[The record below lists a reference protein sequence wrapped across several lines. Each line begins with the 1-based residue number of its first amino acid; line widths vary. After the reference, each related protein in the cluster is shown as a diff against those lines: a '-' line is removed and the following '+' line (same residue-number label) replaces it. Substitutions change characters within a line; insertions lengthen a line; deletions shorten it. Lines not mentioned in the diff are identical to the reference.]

1 MIHYVPRGDAMNPAI
16 TQCPICHS
24 DLEIVKLYCRS
35 CDTTI
40 EGHFQHTIP
49 FQQLTSEQMSFMVTF
64 VRNEGKINRV
74 GEELGMSYPTVR
86 SRLHDLIHALGY
98 EVGEEEESTEETRRA
113 ILDALSEGTLSSDEA
128 LKRLSGKG

>member
-1 MIHYVPRGDAMNPAI
+1 MNPAI
-16 TQCPICHS
+16 TQCPICKNN
-24 DLEIVKLYCRS
+24 LEIVKLYCRT

-40 EGHFQHTIP
+40 EGHFQHTSP
-49 FQQLTSEQMSFMVTF
+49 FQQLAPEQMSFMVTF

-86 SRLHDLIHALGY
+86 SRLHDLIRALGY
-98 EVGEEEESTEETRRA
+98 EVGEEEAASSLPEEERRA
-113 ILDALSEGTLSSDEA
+113 VLDALGKGTLSSEEA

>member
-1 MIHYVPRGDAMNPAI
+1 MNPAI
-16 TQCPICHS
+16 TKCPICES
-24 DLEIVKLYCRS
+24 NLEIVKLYCRT

-40 EGHFQHTIP
+40 EGHFQHTTP
-49 FQQLTSEQMSFMVTF
+49 FQQLAAEQVSFMMTF

-86 SRLHDLIHALGY
+86 SRLHDLIRALGY
-98 EVGEEEESTEETRRA
+98 EVGEEEEATGSLPEEERRA
-113 ILDALSEGTLSSDEA
+113 ILDALSEGTLSSEEA

>member
-1 MIHYVPRGDAMNPAI
+1 MNPAI
-16 TQCPICHS
+16 TQCPICQS
-24 DLEIVKLYCRS
+24 DLEIIKLYCRS

-40 EGHFQHTIP
+40 EGHFQHTTP

-86 SRLHDLIHALGY
+86 SRLHDLIRALGY
-98 EVGEEEESTEETRRA
+98 EVGEEEETTGSLPEEERRS
-113 ILDALSEGTLSSDEA
+113 ILDALSKGTLSSEEA

>member
-1 MIHYVPRGDAMNPAI
+1 MNPAI
-16 TQCPICHS
+16 TQCPVCQS

-35 CDTTI
+35 CDTSI
-40 EGHFQHTIP
+40 EGHFQHTMP

-64 VRNEGKINRV
+64 IRNEGKINRV

-86 SRLHDLIHALGY
+86 SRLHDLIRALGY
-98 EVGEEEESTEETRRA
+98 EVGEEEEATSSLAEEERRS
-113 ILDALSEGTLSSDEA
+113 ILDALSKGTLSSEDA